1 MAKSDDSLSDAD
13 APFTSPTKARQ
24 TLEKAG
30 RRRPAR
36 SPEVAERMVRAARLG
51 LDFHYEQSALAE
63 LLRYI
68 EELDRAIPKKFSK
81 PKPVKTELTRE
92 ANPTEHWVQAEA
104 LIALT
109 RAQYDQL
116 LTMATARQQAR
127 KTFGPGPGYSPLDPG
142 APAVDSLL
150 QDRDAPQVL
159 MAAYILKDAHDNG
172 YAEPLPVEL
181 AYIAVVLGVDNAIKS
196 NHDPDV
202 GAKRR
207 DRWGHSLK
215 RGRQYAIQRAF
226 IPA

>member
-1 MAKSDDSLSDAD
+1 MAKSHDSYSDAD
-13 APFTSPTKARQ
+13 APYTSPARARQ
-24 TLEKAG
+24 ALEKAAS
-30 RRRPAR
+30 RRPAR
-36 SPEVAERMVRAARLG
+36 SPDVAERMVRAARLG

-68 EELDRAIPKKFSK
+68 EELDRVIPKKFSK
-81 PKPVKTELTRE
+81 PKLIKPTATRE
-92 ANPTEHWVQAEA
+92 ENPTEHWVRAEE

-116 LTMATARQQAR
+116 LTLAAARQQAR
-127 KTFGPGPGYSPLDPG
+127 KTFGPGPGYNPLVPG
-142 APAVDSLL
+142 TPAVDSLL